1 MLQEQYDDLS
11 RLCDRKP
18 ELLNSEEALIALEHL
33 VYEEVG
39 AKSSNPGCV
48 NQSKMFVLR
57 ERLSEFKKIHKNM
70 NLKSRCDM
78 DAISN
83 VLECA
88 ETLNAYLNCKAK
100 NQVSHEIVKI
110 DTRILREVSML
121 FLRAHSKNLS
131 ENISVEKF
139 EAGGATSLKEKNKQK
154 RKKQRRKR
162 TKDVGK
168 PTT

>member
-11 RLCDRKP
+11 RLCDWKP
-18 ELLNSEEALIALEHL
+18 ELLNSEEALIAFEHL

-48 NQSKMFVLR
+48 NQSNMFVLR
-57 ERLSEFKKIHKNM
+57 ERLSEFKKMHKNM

-88 ETLNAYLNCKAK
+88 ETLNVYLNCKVAACG
-100 NQVSHEIVKI
+100 SMSWRPCGLASSAE
-110 DTRILREVSML
+110 DTCNKLAMCRQKTK
-121 FLRAHSKNLS
+121 FLMRLGLLS
-131 ENISVEKF
+131 IF
-139 EAGGATSLKEKNKQK
+139 LLKV
-154 RKKQRRKR
+154 RYLS
-162 TKDVGK
+162 
-168 PTT
+168 